1 VFAERA
7 KYRPMNKHAILL
19 VSILAISTAGC
30 SDRQMYEAMQKR
42 GRVECQT
49 LPESQYEDCIKD
61 YQQSYDD
68 YKRSLDGA
76 RGKK

>member
-1 VFAERA
+1 
-7 KYRPMNKHAILL
+7 MLL
-19 VSILAISTAGC
+19 FTIPLLAITGC
-30 SDRQMYEAMQKR
+30 SDRQLYEAMQKR

-68 YKRSLDGA
+68 YKRALDEV
-76 RGKK
+76 RKKK